1 MDTLLRFAPVQSAN
15 DSAELM
21 MTEAWYEDLQAGW
34 GDSIG
39 AAA

>member
-1 MDTLLRFAPVQSAN
+1 MDTLLSFAPVQSAN
-15 DSAELM
+15 DSGELV
-21 MTEAWYEDLQAGW
+21 TVAWYEDLQAGW